1 LCFGIFVFKKK
12 IIELHVFTSVGEDYS
27 YGKLNIDKLMNTV
40 HLIQNHWYIIGT
52 RLKLSEVALTE
63 IWNEATKADVFFKE
77 IFCCCKMLFHW
88 HKTGKDVTDDNFLEA
103 VQFPPLGLDKKIPM
117 IKSLLVD
124 ETTDKSVYSAFS
136 SELDETEM
144 QYALMIAEVTEIV
157 SKSDVP
163 LDKFKLVLRHSK
175 SVHSNKRKI
184 DKEVYKNASSF
195 SALIDSLQNFG
206 HITHTEL
213 SWLKYLVHVAKSS
226 EALSVIEK
234 YEEMNIAHKIHWQ
247 SIPVAEK
254 LQGTFLIAKTKK
266 DPSILTGSDLSQ
278 AKSATVKLV
287 GLDETDALLD
297 STGVGSVILYWKLY
311 NDLMV
316 RLPDS
321 ISPSLKE
328 MCDAADVTH
337 IGTIVKHTTTLIETK
352 QLKIENGEL
361 GSVLSS
367 IWQVGCTIKHIKV
380 YICNS

>member
-1 LCFGIFVFKKK
+1 
-12 IIELHVFTSVGEDYS
+12 
-27 YGKLNIDKLMNTV
+27 MNTV
-40 HLIQNHWYIIGT
+40 HLIQNHWYVIGT

-63 IWNEATKADVFFKE
+63 IWTEATKADIFSKE

-88 HKTGKDVTDDNFLEA
+88 YKTGKDITDFLEA
-103 VQFPPLGLDKKIPM
+103 VQFAPLGLDKKIPM
-117 IKSLLVD
+117 IKSLLED
-124 ETTDKSVYSAFS
+124 ETTDKSVYSTFS

-163 LDKFKLVLRHSK
+163 LNKFKLVLRHSK
-175 SVHSNKRKI
+175 SVHTNKRKI
-184 DKEVYKNASSF
+184 DKEVYENASSF

-213 SWLKYLVHVAKSS
+213 SWLKYLVYVAKSS

-247 SIPVAEK
+247 SISAAEK
-254 LQGTFLIAKTKK
+254 LPGTFLIAKTKK
-266 DPSILTGSDLSQ
+266 DPSMLTGSDLSQ

-311 NDLMV
+311 NDFMV

-321 ISPSLKE
+321 ISPSFKE

-337 IGTIVKHTTTLIETK
+337 IGTIVKHTTILIETK
-352 QLKIENGEL
+352 KLKIENGEL
-361 GSVLSS
+361 GSALVY
-367 IWQVGCTIKHIKV
+367 IWQVSYTIKSIKV
-380 YICNS
+380 CICNS